1 MNKNLQSRLLLQSKL
16 AEIIKSKR
24 NKQNKSISLISAET
38 GMTKSMWADME
49 KGIKD
54 PQFSTLFRMAEGL
67 NVPLGIMVNE
77 LYEILPKGFSLIE

>member
-16 AEIIKSKR
+16 AEIIKSRR

-77 LYEILPKGFSLIE
+77 LYEILPKEFSLIE

>member
-16 AEIIKSKR
+16 AEIIKSRR